1 VAIGWRWRG
10 QAEARKVTGSDPY
23 IAALEAGIAAWA
35 RKWSAPGNRVTA
47 GGPVASYGRAAV
59 TIADA
64 SGETKVAILLIP
76 PAELNAHL
84 IWPGLGARA
93 EGMAIAICPET
104 GRTRVDVKTAFGRRT
119 DDVMA
124 TGQIQ
129 LPMSVTNV
137 SALISASDRAEWMAR
152 MRAECE
158 RTPSAGKLTP
168 ADLLAWAR
176 ARSERQLA
184 A

>member
-1 VAIGWRWRG
+1 M
-10 QAEARKVTGSDPY
+10 TGSDTY
-23 IAALEAGIAAWA
+23 IAALEAGLAAWA
-35 RKWSAPGNRVTA
+35 RKWSAPGNRVTP

-64 SGETKVAILLIP
+64 SGDMKVAILLMA
-76 PAELNAHL
+76 PAKLDANL
-84 IWPGLGARA
+84 IWPGLGIRA

-129 LPMSVTNV
+129 LPMSVTNIT
-137 SALISASDRAEWMAR
+137 ALISDRDRAEWMAR

-176 ARSERQLA
+176 ARSERAIA